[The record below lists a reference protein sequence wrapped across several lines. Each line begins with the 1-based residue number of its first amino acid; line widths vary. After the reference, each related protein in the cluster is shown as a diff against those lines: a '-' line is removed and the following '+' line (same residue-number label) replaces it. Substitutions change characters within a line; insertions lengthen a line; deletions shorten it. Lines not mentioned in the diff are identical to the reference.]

1 MATTRMAVGS
11 ILGTVTDTANAV
23 SDLVKTTGLG
33 IGMLNNA
40 VLNMSV
46 DQKERQVAHRATF
59 RSTIV
64 REASMEIAKGNAE
77 ALAFCRE
84 SEDNKTLFETAQSQ
98 LLTAFENYDGS
109 KPK

>member
-1 MATTRMAVGS
+1 MATTRMAFGS

-33 IGMLNNA
+33 IGMVNTFVQNA
-40 VLNMSV
+40 SI

-59 RSTIV
+59 RSTLI

-77 ALAFCRE
+77 SLAFIRE
-84 SEDNKTLFETAQSQ
+84 SEDNAKLFSEAQD
-98 LLTAFENYDGS
+98 LLTSVFANFDS
-109 KPK
+109 KKS